1 MDIERNWKRLVAIKK
16 GCENEKKI
24 DIIHVDVSGI
34 LKKKKLV
41 TKDCQTLTD
50 KNSFTIG
57 VGEGHTKTREPPR
70 QQNEEEE
77 VHTILN
83 CISII
88 LKEEVERF

>member
-1 MDIERNWKRLVAIKK
+1 MAIKK

-41 TKDCQTLTD
+41 TKDCQKLTD
-50 KNSFTIG
+50 KNSITIC

>member
-41 TKDCQTLTD
+41 TKDCQKLTD
-50 KNSFTIG
+50 KNSITIC